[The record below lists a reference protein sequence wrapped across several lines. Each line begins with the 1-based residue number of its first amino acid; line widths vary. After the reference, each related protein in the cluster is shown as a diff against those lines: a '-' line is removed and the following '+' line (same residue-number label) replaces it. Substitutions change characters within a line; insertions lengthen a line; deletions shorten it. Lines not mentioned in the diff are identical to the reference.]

1 MFVGW
6 DVAPGCGDGFL
17 GADNVWWGDERG
29 GGCLVSFKFLT
40 VTSVPSEFE
49 PAWEINATTRN
60 AGGKNKKNVP
70 QGDYDVLCIR
80 TGLL

>member
-1 MFVGW
+1 LH
-6 DVAPGCGDGFL
+6 L
-17 GADNVWWGDERG
+17 GADEFWGLTTFG
-29 GGCLVSFKFLT
+29 GVMKMP
-40 VTSVPSEFE
+40 VPSEFE

-60 AGGKNKKNVP
+60 VGGKNKKNVP